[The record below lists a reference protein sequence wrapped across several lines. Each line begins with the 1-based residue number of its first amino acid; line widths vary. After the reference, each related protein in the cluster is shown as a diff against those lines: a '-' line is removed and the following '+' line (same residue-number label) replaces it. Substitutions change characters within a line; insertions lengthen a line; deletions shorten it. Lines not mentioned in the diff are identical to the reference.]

1 MIKYIFILFVF
12 VFILFL
18 FNKREY
24 FTVGGETTKCSY
36 DEIYDSVSGSCVPRQ
51 QCDKET
57 EFYDRES
64 DTCVDRPDF
73 ETSYE
78 EYLDKIPEPREKK
91 KVEYIKPDPKMTM
104 DERDLFM
111 DMCPREYHLKQIKL
125 REKMSRTNQLP
136 GYTSITSFEAMRQI
150 PDPPEP
156 FPIDADF
163 F

>member
-1 MIKYIFILFVF
+1 MIRYIFILFVF

-24 FTVGGETTKCSY
+24 FTVGLQSTQCPY
-36 DEIYDSVSGSCVPRQ
+36 DEIYDDVSGSCVPRQ
-51 QCDKET
+51 QCNKET

-125 REKMSRTNQLP
+125 REKMSRSNQLP
-136 GYTSITSFEAMRQI
+136 GYTSRTSFEAMRQI